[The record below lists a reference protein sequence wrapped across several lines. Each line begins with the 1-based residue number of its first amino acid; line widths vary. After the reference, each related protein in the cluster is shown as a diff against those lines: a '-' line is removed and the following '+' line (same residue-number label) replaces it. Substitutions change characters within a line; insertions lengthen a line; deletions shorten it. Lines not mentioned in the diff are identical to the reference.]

1 MATRIKR
8 HKRLG
13 IVPLLDSAILRRH
26 NCPLGH
32 SLVLV
37 IMYKSHRDLREFR

>member
-13 IVPLLDSAILRRH
+13 IVLLLDFAILGGH

-37 IMYKSHRDLREFR
+37 IMDKSHRDLRELR